1 MLVKMKIYETNGK
14 KPVEEYTALGGSWL
28 QTEVAVIQTSADD

>member
-14 KPVEEYTALGGSWL
+14 KPVEEYTAPWRLMVADRGRCNSNVGG
-28 QTEVAVIQTSADD
+28 